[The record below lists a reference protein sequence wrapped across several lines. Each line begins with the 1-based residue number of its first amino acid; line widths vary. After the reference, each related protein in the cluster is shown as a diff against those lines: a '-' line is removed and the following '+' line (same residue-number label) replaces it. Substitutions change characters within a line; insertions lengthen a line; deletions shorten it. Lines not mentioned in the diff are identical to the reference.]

1 MKYPYGFF
9 HPAPLFAAGVL
20 VALAA
25 VSCISRPSPPSG
37 YKPEPETPSVAENPP
52 YSVQPPRSLP
62 PEARTYLAAVAEA
75 FSSGDRAF
83 LIAQGE
89 NQFEEQ
95 IRPAYDE
102 EIYLALLYRIGSLS
116 VDNPS
121 ALSGAGNAF
130 PRLSPPRIRRIEFAG
145 WEEVGP
151 VFIVTAR
158 LITKTNETI
167 PCTLVVLW
175 RLREPKILGVYP

>member
-1 MKYPYGFF
+1 MKYQYGFF
-9 HPAPLFAAGVL
+9 NPAALFAAGAL
-20 VALAA
+20 LAA
-25 VSCISRPSPPSG
+25 VSCTSRPSPSSD
-37 YKPEPETPSVAENPP
+37 YRSEPETASVAEDPA
-52 YSVQPPRSLP
+52 YSARPPRSLP

-83 LIAQGE
+83 LLAQGE

-116 VDNPS
+116 VDSPS

-130 PRLSPPRIRRIEFAG
+130 PRLSPSRIRRIEFAE
-145 WEEVGP
+145 WEEEGP
-151 VFIVTAR
+151 IFIVTAR
-158 LITKTNETI
+158 LITKTSEAI
-167 PCTLVVLW
+167 PCKLIVLW
-175 RLREPKILGVYP
+175 RLREPKILGIYP